1 MSNHLPRP
9 QPPRRPGTGEGGQ
22 LPAAEARYR
31 AALQAA
37 LDHESISV
45 RLDAALCLSALA
57 ATRGDSLRAVELAAY
72 VENHPASEFALKEQA
87 REKSLVLEKTVE
99 NELFSSAVLK
109 GRCKLDV
116 GK

>member
-1 MSNHLPRP
+1 MFIYFASVQSIHPELVITSRALNRLGDLELAR
-9 QPPRRPGTGEGGQ
+9 E

-31 AALQAA
+31 PALQVA

-45 RLDAALCLSALA
+45 
-57 ATRGDSLRAVELAAY
+57 
-72 VENHPASEFALKEQA
+72 HKEQA